1 MEEDRED
8 MMGHYRGLQKQ
19 YERYEELDF
28 ERFPEY
34 QKAIPLLTIDDAE
47 RLTIENR
54 LKDEKIKQYDEDIA
68 RQMAQLQDEVRGLSE
83 SKKDETKTKL
93 SEEKK
98 EKILKLLAD
107 NNLL

>member
-1 MEEDRED
+1 
-8 MMGHYRGLQKQ
+8 
-19 YERYEELDF
+19 
-28 ERFPEY
+28 
-34 QKAIPLLTIDDAE
+34 
-47 RLTIENR
+47 
-54 LKDEKIKQYDEDIA
+54 
-68 RQMAQLQDEVRGLSE
+68 MAQLQDEVRVLSE